1 MSDAGCRALLIA
13 SRLRRT
19 AGTVAGS
26 LELRAGQSLIESTTS
41 TTVYPYGA
49 LQFHTSSTIHL
60 AVSTFPCPGLR
71 GTTQAQGSKR
81 EGQWLGPRAVSRAM
95 RGAYSAVLAHQLA
108 VLGLA
113 HWHLHLALATFPAC
127 SIPIFRPE
135 RNRHKGQNARV
146 SGGRAPSFARAL
158 RGGAHSPQ
166 FSRISLWCRD
176 LHLGTCIGKRNGE
189 ERARPACKGRLV
201 GGAYSGSRKIRR

>member
-1 MSDAGCRALLIA
+1 M
-13 SRLRRT
+13 
-19 AGTVAGS
+19 
-26 LELRAGQSLIESTTS
+26 
-41 TTVYPYGA
+41 
-49 LQFHTSSTIHL
+49 
-60 AVSTFPCPGLR
+60 
-71 GTTQAQGSKR
+71 R

-166 FSRISLWCRD
+166 FSRNSLWCRD

>member
-1 MSDAGCRALLIA
+1 MRAEVKVSYYL
-13 SRLRRT
+13 
-19 AGTVAGS
+19 V
-26 LELRAGQSLIESTTS
+26 ESTTS
-41 TTVYPYGA
+41 TTVYPIGA

-60 AVSTFPCPGLR
+60 AVSTTPMFHSHMCRPEKHR
-71 GTTQAQGSKR
+71 GR
-81 EGQWLGPRAVSRAM
+81 GQNARISGGGRAPSHALCAARTPQFSRI
-95 RGAYSAVLAHQLA
+95 SLWCWDL
-108 VLGLA
+108 
-113 HWHLHLALATFPAC
+113 HWHLHLALATIPC